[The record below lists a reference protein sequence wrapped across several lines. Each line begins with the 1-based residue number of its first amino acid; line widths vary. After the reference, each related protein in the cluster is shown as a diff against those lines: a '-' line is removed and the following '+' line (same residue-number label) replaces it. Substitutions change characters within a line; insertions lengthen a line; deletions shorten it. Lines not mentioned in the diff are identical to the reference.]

1 MERKTQVTADAGKQE
16 IFITREFDL
25 PLDLLF
31 KAYSEP
37 DLIGEWMGTKVVKHE
52 NKKSGSYAFQTS
64 DANGAVLFNASGVF
78 HEFIPEKK
86 IIRTFE
92 MGGGPLGVQIEFLEF
107 EKVSDDVSRLNMH
120 IVYGSVAER
129 DQFVQFGMTQGV
141 NMAHNNLQKVIGKLK
156 NSKL

>member
-16 IFITREFDL
+16 IFIVREFDL

-37 DLIGEWMGTKVVKHE
+37 EIIGEWMGTNVVKLE
-52 NKKSGSYAFQTS
+52 NKKHGGYRFETKDKDGNVVFS
-64 DANGAVLFNASGVF
+64 ANGTIHDFVVDQ
-78 HEFIPEKK
+78 K

-92 MGGGPLGVQIEFLEF
+92 MEGASVGVQIEFLEF
-107 EKVSDDVSRLNMH
+107 QKVNEDVSKLNMH

-129 DQFVQFGMTQGV
+129 DQFVQFGMTQGI
-141 NMAHNNLQKVIGKLK
+141 NMAHNNLQKVV
-156 NSKL
+156 SKRKK